1 MLCLRLL
8 FQQYTHVDEQSATLT
23 TVFRPADQ
31 TGSKSSPSGIRAK
44 PQDGQSNTHGRR
56 HGEAQQSP
64 AQGCQSSPASGPRI
78 GTLAQWLQAVG
89 KTAKV
94 FVVSISD
101 AIGSIFFIM
110 ATLQIAFGGISC
122 QSKANRARQT
132 YVLGSN
138 PSDRNRG

>member
-23 TVFRPADQ
+23 TVIRPADQ

-94 FVVSISD
+94 FAVSISD

-122 QSKANRARQT
+122 QSKANRTRQT